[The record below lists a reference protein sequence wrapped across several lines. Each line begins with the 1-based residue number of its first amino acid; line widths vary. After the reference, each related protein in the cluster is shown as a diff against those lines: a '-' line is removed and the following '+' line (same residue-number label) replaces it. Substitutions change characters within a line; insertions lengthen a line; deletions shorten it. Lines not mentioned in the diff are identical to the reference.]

1 MTNGINFGPFFW
13 LFMYYTILARRVK
26 YLIFN
31 DSIMANDKIVI
42 DLYVPN
48 KKVVALK
55 TVTLLKVCSR
65 AKVLAEGFRTG

>member
-1 MTNGINFGPFFW
+1 
-13 LFMYYTILARRVK
+13 
-26 YLIFN
+26 
-31 DSIMANDKIVI
+31 MANDKIVI